1 MLIKSYAE
9 RMQRQSVRHSLV
21 MVFLRDETWTSSQVL
36 TDLLGGSP
44 ALTSKTMAQL
54 ERHKY
59 VIRQEVEPLRQ
70 VLWGITPHGLAHAW
84 DDDETMLK
92 RAYFEPS
99 KLSPLAIPHHLDIQ
113 RARLKAQRAGWS
125 DWTPEPL
132 LPRGLAKRPDAVVVA
147 SDGRKIAVEIERH
160 VKTVKRYE
168 AIFSVYLQAIRRG
181 EYHEVHYLAE
191 SRKFAGRL
199 QRVFGLVTSVPVVGE
214 RIQLTEKH
222 KAKFIVVALEDWPCQ
237 FM

>member
-1 MLIKSYAE
+1 MLIKSYKE
-9 RMQRQSVRHSLV
+9 RVERQANRHDLV
-21 MVFLRDETWTSSQVL
+21 LSFLRDETWSSSQVL
-36 TDLLGGSP
+36 TELLNGSP

-54 ERHKY
+54 ERQQFVVRH
-59 VIRQEVEPLRQ
+59 EVKPLRQ
-70 VLWGITPHGLAHAW
+70 VLWGITTHGLAYAW
-84 DDDETMLK
+84 SDHEPMQK

-99 KLSPLAIPHHLDIQ
+99 KLSVLAVPHHLDIQ
-113 RARLKAQRAGWS
+113 RARLKAQRAGWEN
-125 DWTPEPL
+125 WIPEAL
-132 LPRGLAKRPDAVVVA
+132 LPRGLVKRPDAVVTA
-147 SDGRKIAVEIERH
+147 PDGRKIAIEIERH

-168 AIFSVYLQAIRRG
+168 AIFSAYLQAIRRG

-222 KAKFIVVALEDWPCQ
+222 KVKFIVAALEDWPCQ
-237 FM
+237 LI